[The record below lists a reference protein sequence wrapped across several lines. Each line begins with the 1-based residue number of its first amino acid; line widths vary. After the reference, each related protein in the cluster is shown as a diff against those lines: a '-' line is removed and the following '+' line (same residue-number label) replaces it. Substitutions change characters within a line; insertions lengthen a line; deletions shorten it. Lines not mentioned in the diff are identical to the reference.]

1 MAMLQHALAW
11 AERGYRVFP
20 LAPNSRVP
28 AWADWDWRVE
38 ASNDPAVISAW
49 WGTGE
54 WNIGCCAGSGT
65 VVVDLDQKNGKDGL
79 GEYLAMGGAFGTL
92 AVRTPTGGM
101 HLYFAGEGRNTSN
114 TIGRGIDTRGDGGYV
129 VAPGSVIDGV
139 AYTVTADAPVAPLPA
154 IIAEAAQRRAEVAT
168 SAPLTELDTPQALA
182 AAALWLAEQPPV
194 VEGSRNVTAYWMA
207 CELRDRGASAGVAL
221 EMLGAWNNENAT
233 PPIEY
238 DELET
243 TVLSAYKT
251 AQNPAGAKASAV
263 LLGTGQAP
271 IVVLEDDAPAADAHP
286 AGETP
291 DLSAWALGN
300 VLPLGDVPA
309 RPWLYRRL
317 LMRGDVTALAATGA
331 AGKSLATLTLAVHL
345 ALGRDWA
352 GFRLAGA
359 GQPGRALIYNAEDG
373 REEQAR
379 RLYAA
384 CLHMGV
390 DPATVVP
397 HISLVSG
404 KALPKKLRLVEMTRE
419 GPQVNAEAAW
429 TLANVCYHQRIDL
442 LVLDPVVK
450 LHRGLNEND
459 NGHMDV
465 LMELLAEIAEKTGVA
480 ILVCHH
486 TPKPG
491 AAGTAG
497 YVGSTDAF
505 RGATSITTAA
515 RVAFTLAGPTQE
527 DVTRFN
533 LTAKQRERLV
543 RLDDAK
549 MNLALKSDAPVWLEK
564 HTVLLPNG
572 DEVGA
577 LAPADMAG
585 RIEGNRTTLADSL
598 YAEMMARGVGSM
610 ALREAAAI
618 LQDMDPIYGKL
629 TAGQV
634 KARLERFFIEDVPLT
649 RGGAL
654 KLTPGEK
661 RMIVLAE

>member
-11 AERGYRVFP
+11 AKRGYRVFP

-38 ASNDPAVISAW
+38 ASNDPAVIAAW

-139 AYTVTADAPVAPLPA
+139 AYAVTADAPVAPLPA

-182 AAALWLAEQPPV
+182 AARVWLDGQRPAI
-194 VEGSRNVTAYWMA
+194 EGQGGDAHTYQVA
-207 CELRDRGASAGVAL
+207 CELRDRGLSTEAAFDMLL
-221 EMLGAWNNENAT
+221 EHWNERCLPPWEPDELRSKVENAF
-233 PPIEY
+233 EY
-238 DELET
+238 
-243 TVLSAYKT
+243 

-271 IVVLEDDAPAADAHP
+271 IVVLEDVASELPTPSA
-286 AGETP
+286 TP

-397 HISLVSG
+397 QVALVSG

-634 KARLERFFIEDVPLT
+634 RARLERFFIEDVPLT